1 MRSMLA
7 PELIVITGP
16 MCSGKTEELI
26 RYMRQGEHAKLN
38 MLVVKP
44 SVDTRDGQALAIK
57 SRNGHNLVAIDVP
70 NAQAIL
76 EHVTPEHLW
85 IGVDEAHFFD
95 IELVAVVMQLVR
107 MGKRVIVSGLDLDYR
122 EKPFEVLA
130 QLMALAQ
137 EVQKLTAVCSKCRV
151 RHASRSQRL
160 TDDTSR
166 IAVGDKEYEPRCLQ
180 CFVPPNG
187 VAHSQ
192 HSSSIDTLSS

>member
-1 MRSMLA
+1 MNSMLA

-26 RYMRQGEHAKLN
+26 RYLRQSEHAKLG

-44 SVDTRDGQALAIK
+44 SVDTRDGQVLAIK
-57 SRNGHNLVAIDVP
+57 SRNGHKLVAIDVP
-70 NAQAIL
+70 NAVAIL
-76 EHVTPEHLW
+76 EQVATEHVW
-85 IGVDEAHFFD
+85 IGIDEAHFFD
-95 IELVAVVMQLVR
+95 IGLVAVVMQLVR
-107 MGKRVIVSGLDLDYR
+107 SGKRVIVSGLDLDYL
-122 EKPFEVLA
+122 EKPFEVMA

-180 CFVPPNG
+180 CYVPPNG
-187 VAHSQ
+187 VSHS
-192 HSSSIDTLSS
+192 HESPSGEHLSS